1 MTASKGFAA
10 LDKSTPLGPFSFERR
25 DPLPSDIAIEILYC
39 GVCHSDLHMA
49 RNEWGN
55 AVYPM
60 VPGHEIV
67 GRVTFAGPAVTRFK
81 AGDIAA
87 IGVIVDS
94 CRHCASC
101 KAGEEQYCEKG

>member
-1 MTASKGFAA
+1 MPASKGYAASDKKSPLAPFA
-10 LDKSTPLGPFSFERR
+10 FSRR
-25 DPLPSDIAIEILYC
+25 EPGATEITIEILYC

-67 GRVTFAGPAVTRFK
+67 GRVTHAGSAVTKFK
-81 AGDIAA
+81 VGDVAA
-87 IGVIVDS
+87 IGCLVDS
-94 CRHCASC
+94 CRQCSPC
-101 KAGEEQYCEKG
+101 QAGNEHMC